1 MFKQAIIY
9 YPDSEQALAQ
19 IQKEIAAF
27 RCAATV
33 KYVESLNLNNKQIET
48 LYSSL
53 AKDIAAKNQ
62 ISESAKNRLK
72 MHKTL

>member
-9 YPDSEQALAQ
+9 YPDNEQALVQ

-33 KYVESLNLNNKQIET
+33 RYIESLNLNNRQVET
-48 LYSSL
+48 LYASL
-53 AKDIAAKNQ
+53 ADEIAAK
-62 ISESAKNRLK
+62 EHTAK
-72 MHKTL
+72 TA